1 MTFENGLPRIIHL
14 MNVVIDFDNNTLLF
28 SQYDSISVDVFV
40 PRFISEQ
47 HNVSRNVNIH
57 RDKDADLQSY
67 NFKILCV
74 QLRSWVHPTH
84 SIFK

>member
-40 PRFISEQ
+40 PRFTSEQ
-47 HNVSRNVNIH
+47 HNVSHNVNIH
-57 RDKDADLQSY
+57 RDAL
-67 NFKILCV
+67 
-74 QLRSWVHPTH
+74 
-84 SIFK
+84 